1 MAPVATHQVISL
13 QWIHPNFHRCY
24 VADSGA
30 QLQVRGNE
38 HVVGSLL
45 HDSKRGGV
53 HWYLEPR
60 SNSTFSVD
68 EGRSR
73 GRRDLLA

>member
-1 MAPVATHQVISL
+1 MLRIQGPE
-13 QWIHPNFHRCY
+13 
-24 VADSGA
+24 
-30 QLQVRGNE
+30 LQVRGNE

-68 EGRSR
+68 EGSVEVAGTFWHRVRTRNSVQE
-73 GRRDLLA
+73 